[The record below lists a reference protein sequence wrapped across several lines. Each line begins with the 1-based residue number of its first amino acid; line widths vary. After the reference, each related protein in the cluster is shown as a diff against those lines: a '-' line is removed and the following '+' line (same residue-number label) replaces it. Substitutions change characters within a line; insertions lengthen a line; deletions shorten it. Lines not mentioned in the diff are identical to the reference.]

1 MIVTATVH
9 QCPHCHSPNI
19 VKNGHTCYGA
29 QRCLCH
35 DCGKTRVL
43 TRRRPHVGPDQQAMI
58 DRALRERLSLRG
70 ICRIFL
76 VSMDRLLKRIR
87 YLVSRLPDLA
97 HTLLPPRGDDVLEL
111 DEMHSFVA
119 KKKQKRWLW
128 VALCRRTGQVVAFII
143 GDRSEKT
150 CRRLFRRIPAA
161 YRAASTYSDFWAS
174 YAKVFQTGRH
184 QSVEKASGE
193 TAHVERWNCTLR
205 QRVSRYVRKSLAF
218 SKKDR
223 NHHLFTKNFI
233 AHYNLERINT

>member
-1 MIVTATVH
+1 MIVTVTVH
-9 QCPHCHSPNI
+9 RCPHCHSPNI
-19 VKNGHTCYGA
+19 IKNGHTCYGA

-43 TRRRPHVGPDQQAMI
+43 MRRRQHNPDRQAMI

-70 ICRIFL
+70 ICRIFR
-76 VSMDRLLKRIR
+76 VSMDRLLNRIR
-87 YLVSRLPDLA
+87 HLVSHLPDLVQ
-97 HTLLPPRGDDVLEL
+97 TLLPARTDDVLKL

-119 KKKQKRWLW
+119 TKKQKRWLW
-128 VALCRRTGQVVAFII
+128 VALCRRTRQGAAFVI
-143 GDRSEKT
+143 GDRSEQT
-150 CRRLFRRIPAA
+150 CRRLFRRIPAS
-161 YRAASTYSDFWAS
+161 YRAATIYSDFWAA

-205 QRVSRYVRKSLAF
+205 QRVRRYVRKSLVF

-233 AHYNLERINT
+233 AHYNLELINT